1 MPSVRACFHAPQS
14 RIQYTLRRL
23 LSSFYGYKIVGL
35 TEANGVTFIFNG
47 LLFLVLKIRGSMNI
61 KNELMCLAETP
72 ILMFFE
78 DYWKEEGEKLQK
90 CGNVDRN

>member
-1 MPSVRACFHAPQS
+1 
-14 RIQYTLRRL
+14 
-23 LSSFYGYKIVGL
+23 
-35 TEANGVTFIFNG
+35 
-47 LLFLVLKIRGSMNI
+47 MNI
-61 KNELMCLAETP
+61 KNELMCLAVTP